1 MKEFLINYGL
11 VSLGV
16 LISIIL
22 PVIKQYKIKPDP
34 TLEIKGQTAGVDS
47 EISKF
52 LTKAKPYLMTG
63 AFSLIVGLLLLAFL
77 GDDIQDW
84 RAALLA
90 GYAGDSTLQKLR
102 N

>member
-1 MKEFLINYGL
+1 MKEFLINYGI

-22 PVIKQYKIKPDP
+22 PVVKRYIKPDP
-34 TLEIKGQTAGVDS
+34 NEIRGQTVGAGGKFS
-47 EISKF
+47 EF

-63 AFSLIVGLLLLAFL
+63 LFSLIVGLLILAFMWNE
-77 GDDIQDW
+77 IQDW